1 MPRHARGICG
11 NHADNGVTKMKY
23 RIAQNLYA
31 NKGFYWRP
39 DDDLSWCPADVFAT
53 ESEARAD
60 LKRYLAEAIM
70 SDTESRHAR

>member
-1 MPRHARGICG
+1 
-11 NHADNGVTKMKY
+11 MKY

-39 DDDLSWCPADVFAT
+39 DDSFSWSPLKVFAT
-53 ESEARAD
+53 EAEARAD

-70 SDTESRHAR
+70 PDTESRYAR